1 MIGVVQ
7 PGGGDSK
14 TKTDKDDGSHIKD
27 FRQFVARAN
36 VDLPPKADISY
47 AIASPLWAK
56 SRHIQTK
63 FQRSPRMAGLFGTF
77 WPHPRQILRHVR
89 KCASAFY
96 PS

>member
-1 MIGVVQ
+1 MMEAT
-7 PGGGDSK
+7 SK
-14 TKTDKDDGSHIKD
+14 TSDNLLREQMSIYPRKRTFPS
-27 FRQFVARAN
+27 
-36 VDLPPKADISY
+36 

-96 PS
+96 PSPSQALEWHT